1 MLAQPDTAFDLY
13 VGDDSA
19 EVISLEGA
27 VDFVLGD
34 RAARYAVQAGGASI
48 ISDGRLAVEGDGQVD
63 ADWDEWNLEREEL
76 WSQKIQVKGES
87 IDYLPAALRDDAYD
101 LDRNGRWEKV
111 YYEGRYRRLWR
122 PTRVAPGWQP
132 FTSGRWTVWYGDNVW
147 IPEEPFGYVT
157 HHYGNWVF
165 VNSAWYWAPP
175 VKVKLGYLGDR
186 VCWYPGRVSGSI
198 RGPMSDGSR
207 LRPPRFTT
215 PITIGGVRAA
225 LPE

>member
-1 MLAQPDTAFDLY
+1 MNGTSSVKNSGHRKFKSRESQSTTFR
-13 VGDDSA
+13 A
-19 EVISLEGA
+19 E
-27 VDFVLGD
+27 
-34 RAARYAVQAGGASI
+34 
-48 ISDGRLAVEGDGQVD
+48 
-63 ADWDEWNLEREEL
+63 
-76 WSQKIQVKGES
+76 
-87 IDYLPAALRDDAYD
+87 LRDDAYD

-175 VKVKLGYLGDR
+175 VKVKLGYLGDANAGI
-186 VCWYPGRVSGSI
+186 PDESPGSI

-207 LRPPRFTT
+207 LRPPRITT